1 VSLPCRKQDG
11 FGTKA
16 DNEVFAGQKFLRID
30 SSFLFFINE
39 ILCEITAENKR
50 RMKLLNELYYGRFF
64 AELSLEL
71 LLTDMEM

>member
-1 VSLPCRKQDG
+1 
-11 FGTKA
+11 
-16 DNEVFAGQKFLRID
+16 VFAGQKFLRID
-30 SSFLFFINE
+30 SGFLFFINE

>member
-1 VSLPCRKQDG
+1 M
-11 FGTKA
+11 
-16 DNEVFAGQKFLRID
+16 FAGQKFLRID

>member
-1 VSLPCRKQDG
+1 M
-11 FGTKA
+11 
-16 DNEVFAGQKFLRID
+16 FAGQKFLRID
-30 SSFLFFINE
+30 SGFLFFINE